1 MTRKK
6 LEEEIRYKENPF
18 LEDLEIVYK
27 KKQVRVNT
35 LGKNNN
41 VLLNEDTGEVK
52 ATHVVTY
59 RKVDGAE
66 FIKLFAKNIAL
77 TFDMTAAGFKV
88 LMVVSHVLQY
98 KGINRDIITLD
109 SYAFDDFIEAH
120 KDNDPPITNFSLQ
133 TFLRGLRELV
143 GSKILAKC
151 MRRGDYFINPKFVFN
166 GDRVVFS
173 TVLER
178 RKTDEKTD
186 EKTVADKTH
195 SAAKHFELIQEFDGA
210 LKANTDRTVRQKEKP
225 IEHNFLNDSMGDL

>member
-6 LEEEIRYKENPF
+6 QEEVIRYKENPF

-35 LGKNNN
+35 LGKDNNIL
-41 VLLNEDTGEVK
+41 VNEDTGEVK

-88 LMVVSHVLQY
+88 LMVVSHILQY

-120 KDNDPPITNFSLQ
+120 KDNDPPITNFSIQ
-133 TFLRGLRELV
+133 TFARGLRELV
-143 GSKILAKC
+143 DSKILAKC

-178 RKTDEKTD
+178 RKTANE
-186 EKTVADKTH
+186 TVAPV
-195 SAAKHFELIQEFDGA
+195 AAPEEYKLEQEVDTA
-210 LKANTDRTVRQKEKP
+210 RTARQKEKP
-225 IEHNFLNDSMGDL
+225 DEHNFLNDSMGDL